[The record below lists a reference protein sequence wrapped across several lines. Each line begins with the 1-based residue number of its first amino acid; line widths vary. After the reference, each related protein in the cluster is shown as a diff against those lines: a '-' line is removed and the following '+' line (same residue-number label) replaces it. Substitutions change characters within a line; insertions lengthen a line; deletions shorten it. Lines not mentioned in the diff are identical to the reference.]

1 MLQLLIAAAIAAFV
15 VAIALVLQRRRPIA
29 APTQPAHHIPVQ
41 LDRADFDRPEAPF
54 LVVIFTSATC
64 HVCADVAR
72 KAEVLASASVAVQT
86 VEFSSDRH
94 LHERYRID
102 AVPALLVADGEGVVR
117 SSFLGPV
124 TATDLWVA
132 VAEVREPGSTPT
144 SGGCQRHD
152 ADVS

>member
-1 MLQLLIAAAIAAFV
+1 MPQVLIAVAIAVLV
-15 VAIALVLQRRRPIA
+15 VAIALVLQRRRPVA
-29 APTQPAHHIPVQ
+29 PPTQPRHHIPVQ
-41 LDRADFDRPEAPF
+41 LDRADFERSDAPF
-54 LVVIFTSATC
+54 LVVVFTSTTC

-72 KAEVLASASVAVQT
+72 KAEVLASASVAVQI
-86 VEFSSDRH
+86 VEYGADRA

-102 AVPALLVADGEGVVR
+102 AVPALLLADGDGVVR

-152 ADVS
+152 ADVN